1 MKNLTKTLMV
11 CLVLAL
17 VLIMVRS
24 TAMAQ
29 YFLGFP
35 PLWQNPAFSQQPM
48 QVPTIS
54 QTTGDILIDNF
65 QYWDSPYNHGWQQI
79 EPAYPVYGY
88 GLGYATIFNTVLDLQ
103 QGSRVLDVYRPASVF
118 LLGTP
123 YQKHQILYQLPGIP
137 LKNTLVD
144 EDGNIY
150 TDEDDVPDD
159 VDTTEVVGNG
169 IVSFDFRAPLGIEPW
184 DIFEMVV
191 LTVGTD
197 PNNWCGDEDP
207 DEDAARRTINFVLT
221 PTEPPAGACTGP
233 LNTTEGMYG
242 VASAVQS
249 WNEDQ
254 GQLTIRV
261 VLGRGLLDGSWH
273 AVWVDLVA
281 AADAAI
287 DAYNLAVDAEDE
299 IPYPTAAE
307 REEDPYCHTS
317 WDPEV
322 ATGVLVSGQMFRL
335 DNLAFRRNPG
345 YSRFL
350 GPDLFEMGPLY
361 AQLFEPYIY
370 LFVAD
375 YDVGP
380 GGEDV
385 YDADFLLD
393 PNTFLICEQDDP
405 DGPFD
410 PNDPYVKAWVEL
422 GADPNLFN
430 DPNGDPALEDVFGR
444 DFTVFSSLPIFKD
457 PELRMKEDL
466 PDNPGEYVPGDR
478 LATLLSQGTLG
489 WNLTVNSYG
498 ANAVQTVGA
507 LNPLFINPFDG
518 IPSYMPAMYDAIE
531 LAIATGKPFYGPG
544 FAFILEGAMFNSGV
558 PFWPNMAT
566 LNFTPY
572 YFEDLILTIE
582 VTNGGRSDVRT
593 FPLSVVNYPVENY
606 PPVLQLNVEDQIF
619 YVGEQGLYLM
629 NFIDPDCFIFSTSG
643 QPATTHA
650 PGMRNDM
657 NGLFWTTT
665 LNGLPSYQYGPWI
678 EQIVAPASG
687 LISFVPKFEG
697 AYDVITTCTDARG
710 AAAFGEVTIFA
721 VNRGTWLNHPPIVL
735 SRPTQPVVIKA
746 GEEFIMPSPDIKVED
761 PDGDALYASC
771 NIGTCGRAQ
780 DGAFIWKF
788 QSDFP
793 GSYVVEIIF
802 YDIRGGYA
810 IVEFFLDVKP
820 WWSY

>member
-11 CLVLAL
+11 CLVLTL
-17 VLIMVRS
+17 VLVMVRT

-137 LKNTLVD
+137 LKNTYVD
-144 EDGNIY
+144 DDGDILL
-150 TDEDDVPDD
+150 DPELDG
-159 VDTTEVVGNG
+159 TEVAGNG
-169 IVSFDFRAPLGIEPW
+169 VVSFDFRAPLGIEPW

-191 LTVGTD
+191 IAVGTD
-197 PNNWCGDEDP
+197 PNYWCCDDPEDGTPDP
-207 DEDAARRTINFVLT
+207 DATRKTINFVIT
-221 PTEPPAGACTGP
+221 PTEPAAGACIGP
-233 LNTTEGMYG
+233 LNSTEGMYG
-242 VASAVQS
+242 CQSAVQA
-249 WNEDQ
+249 WNPDQ
-254 GQLTIRV
+254 GTLTIRIV
-261 VLGRGLLDGSWH
+261 VGRGLLDGSWH
-273 AVWVDLVA
+273 AVWIDLIA
-281 AADAAI
+281 AEDAAI
-287 DAYNLAVDAEDE
+287 DAYNVGKDADDQ
-299 IPYPTAAE
+299 IPYHTASE
-307 REEDPYCHTS
+307 REANPYCHSS
-317 WDPEV
+317 WNAEV
-322 ATGVLVSGQMFRL
+322 ATGVIISGQMFRL

-361 AQLFEPYIY
+361 AQLFEPYQY

-393 PNTFLICEQDDP
+393 PNSFLIYEE
-405 DGPFD
+405 D
-410 PNDPYVKAWVEL
+410 PNDNDDPYVAAWKAL
-422 GADPNLFN
+422 GADPNLFD
-430 DPNGDPALEDVFGR
+430 DPNGDPALEDVYGR
-444 DFTVFSSLPIFKD
+444 TFTVFSALPIFKD
-457 PELRMKEDL
+457 AELRMKED
-466 PDNPGEYVPGDR
+466 PDDPGSYIPGDR
-478 LATLLSQGTLG
+478 LAVLLGQGTLG

-498 ANAVQTVGA
+498 ANAIQTVGA
-507 LNPLFINPFDG
+507 LNPLFVNPGDG
-518 IPSYMPAMYDAIE
+518 VPQYLPAKYDAVTV
-531 LAIATGKPFYGPG
+531 AKATGKPFYGPL
-544 FAFILEGAMFNSGV
+544 FAFLLEGAMWNAGV

-606 PPVLQLNVEDQIF
+606 PPVLQLNVDDQIF
-619 YVGEQGLYLM
+619 YVGEVGEYLI

-643 QPATTHA
+643 QPATTHS

-657 NGLFWTTT
+657 DGLVWQVT

-678 EQIVAPASG
+678 EQIVTPASG
-687 LISFVPKFEG
+687 LISWIPKFEG
-697 AYDVITTCTDARG
+697 AYDAIATCTDARG
-710 AAAFGEVTIFA
+710 ASGFGEVTIFA

-746 GEEFIMPSPDIKVED
+746 GEEFILPSPNLKVED